1 MAKNLNL
8 IVCGAGGRMGTAVV
22 RAIQQSA
29 GMALVAAIDKPGSP
43 RLGKDAGEI
52 SAAGNLGI
60 TVSDKIEPYLKPGTV
75 IIDFTRPEASL
86 TYIRAAAKKAVPI
99 VIGTTGFDPRQ
110 IAEIKRL
117 SRRTPALL
125 SANTSLGVNVLVSLL
140 GTAAKML
147 GDDYDVEIVEAHH
160 RFKKDAPSG
169 TALALGRA
177 ITGALSRDLDKVGI
191 HGRKGIVGERSK
203 KEIALLSVR
212 AGDIVGEHTVIFG
225 GIGERL
231 EFIHRAHS
239 RDTFAHGAIR
249 AAQWLARQNARTVR
263 DARRV
268 AVIKRPSSHAQ
279 FFPSDHAS
287 CPISQTRKKVAF
299 CHPASR
305 PFRRVAFT
313 HARHVQL

>member
-22 RAIQQSA
+22 RSLAQTA
-29 GMALVAAIDKPGSP
+29 AMTLVAAIDKPGSA

-52 SAAGNLGI
+52 SGAGNLGI
-60 TVSDKIEPYLKPGTV
+60 TLSDKIEPYLSSGTV

-86 TYIRAAAKKAVPI
+86 SYLRAAAKKAVPM
-99 VIGTTGFDPRQ
+99 VVATTGFDPRQ
-110 IAEIKRL
+110 TAEIKRL
-117 SRRTPALL
+117 SRRTAALL

-147 GDDYDVEIVEAHH
+147 GDDYDVAIVESHH

-177 ITGALSRDLDKVGI
+177 VAGALNRNLDHVGI
-191 HGRKGIVGERSK
+191 YGRKGIAGERSK

-239 RDTFAHGAIR
+239 RDTFARGAIR
-249 AAQWLARQNARTVR
+249 AAQWLAGQKPGLYGMQDV
-263 DARRV
+263 
-268 AVIKRPSSHAQ
+268 
-279 FFPSDHAS
+279 
-287 CPISQTRKKVAF
+287 
-299 CHPASR
+299 
-305 PFRRVAFT
+305 
-313 HARHVQL
+313 LGL